1 MISSMKT
8 SGIEPGLLR
17 IFRYFT
23 GIAMI
28 YYAVLAIYTAI
39 QTGEGDTFP
48 QIQSYINFSI
58 NLVLLIY
65 LYLGWLQR
73 RLKGYYLPLALI
85 TATIVL
91 IFSNLIYL
99 ADPHEEAYATIMRSW
114 LLFPMM
120 IVPLVLIA
128 WQYRFRYVI
137 VFILFATAVE
147 YFVLLP
153 KTIRIDLETV
163 SILGVPLIRAFA
175 FGTVGHIVT
184 RLIDTQRAQ
193 RVELIRANLHLS
205 QHANTLE
212 QLATS
217 RERNR
222 LARELHDTL
231 AHTLSGLAVNLE
243 AIKFIL
249 GEDQDEVHTMLDRAL
264 VNTRTGLMETRRAL
278 KDLRVKQLEELGLG
292 NAIRNLAQDAAL
304 RAGFELKLNISGNL
318 DDLLPEIEQ
327 CYYRVA
333 QEALQ
338 NIVKHANAKYASMKL
353 VEDNCLLTMVI
364 ADDGVGFDL
373 SAIGFDDEL
382 GLKGMRERAAM
393 VGADLEV
400 YTRPEEGTT
409 IQLSLELPYGQSL
422 DL

>member
-1 MISSMKT
+1 MIINMKDR
-8 SGIEPGLLR
+8 GIEPGLLR

-23 GIAMI
+23 GIAMV
-28 YYAVLAIYTAI
+28 YYAVLALYTAI
-39 QTGEGDTFP
+39 QTGEGNTFP

-65 LYLGWLQR
+65 LYMGWLQR
-73 RLKGYYLPLALI
+73 RLKRYYLPLALI
-85 TATIVL
+85 TSTVVL

-99 ADPHEEAYATIMRSW
+99 ADPQEAAYATIMRSW

-128 WQYRFRYVI
+128 WQFRFRYVI
-137 VFILFATAVE
+137 IFILFATAVE

-153 KTIRIDLETV
+153 KTFYMNLETV

-193 RVELIRANLHLS
+193 RVELIRANVHLS

-249 GEDQDEVHTMLDRAL
+249 GEDQAEVRGMLERAL
-264 VNTRTGLMETRRAL
+264 GNTRTGLMETRRAL
-278 KDLRVKQLEELGLG
+278 KDLRSKQLEELGLG
-292 NAIRNLAQDAAL
+292 IAVRNLAYDAAS
-304 RAGFELKLNISGNL
+304 RAGFELKLNINGNI
-318 DDLLPEIEQ
+318 DDLLPDIEQ

-338 NIVKHANAKYASMKL
+338 NIVKHANADYVSIKL
-353 VEDNCLLTMVI
+353 VEDNCVLTMVI
-364 ADDGVGFDL
+364 ADDGSGFEISNVGFE
-373 SAIGFDDEL
+373 DEL

-400 YTRPEEGTT
+400 SSRPAEGST
-409 IQLSLELPYGQSL
+409 IQLAMELPLRSRS
-422 DL
+422 